1 MYQATNPT
9 LLFTTPYTQD
19 QVEKLR
25 VTLTQNNEAIN
36 FSESDVTWDGNTVSM
51 ELTQEQT
58 AKLRTRPTLAIQMR
72 VKLSSGKVLSSQI
85 IYTTVSETFNLEVL

>member
-9 LLFTTPYTQD
+9 LLFTIPYTQD

-25 VTLTQNNEAIN
+25 ITLKQNLDEYS
-36 FSESDVTWDGNTVSM
+36 FSETDVAWDGNTVSI

-58 AKLRTRPTLAIQMR
+58 AKLKTSPSLAIQMR
-72 VKLSSGKVLSSQI
+72 VKLANGRVLSSQI
-85 IYTTVSETFNLEVL
+85 INTTVSKTFNLEVL